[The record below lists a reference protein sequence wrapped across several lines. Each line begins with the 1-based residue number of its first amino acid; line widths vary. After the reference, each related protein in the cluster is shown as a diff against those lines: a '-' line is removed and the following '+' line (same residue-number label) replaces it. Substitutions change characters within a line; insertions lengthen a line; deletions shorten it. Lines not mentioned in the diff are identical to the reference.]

1 MSQPTHHSL
10 IVTDAPDSVAA
21 LNALYAQ
28 GYTFVAACAMPSSPA
43 FAGGDYNAYRNEP
56 ISSTCLVTLRTPPT
70 S

>member
-10 IVTDAPDSVAA
+10 IVTDAPASVDA

-28 GYTFVAACAMPSSPA
+28 GYTFVAACGMPSSPA
-43 FAGGDYNAYRNEP
+43 FGSIVSRYDPAP
-56 ISSTCLVTLRTPPT
+56 PTCLVTLRTPPT